1 MEDKP
6 ISVVVAD
13 DHSLFRDGVTSLLEA
28 AGYEVVEQSNDGQG
42 AVEAVR
48 KTHPD
53 LVLLDIS
60 MPKMDGLEALQ
71 LIKAEFPETRVVIL
85 TVSEDDDDLF
95 TSIRAGADGF
105 LHKDLDAS
113 EFLEMLA
120 GLERGEA
127 AITRKTAA
135 RLMSGFQQLTE
146 QTDNA
151 DALTKREIQLL
162 HWMVEGHSNREI
174 AKELFIS
181 ENTVKYHIRNIFQK
195 LEVQNRTEAVAYALR
210 EGYKK
215 ITPTHPGGFFN
226 QLTYPFG

>member
-1 MEDKP
+1 MNDKRMR
-6 ISVVVAD
+6 VVVAD
-13 DHSLFRDGVTSLLEA
+13 DHSLFRDGITSLLEA
-28 AGYEVVEQSNDGQG
+28 AGYEVVEQSSDGQG

-48 KTHPD
+48 RSHPD

-60 MPKMDGLEALQ
+60 MPEMDGLAALQ

-85 TVSEDDDDLF
+85 TVSDSDDDLF
-95 TSIRAGADGF
+95 TAIQAGADGY

-135 RLMSGFQQLTE
+135 QLMSGFQNLTQ
-146 QTDNA
+146 QTENPDQ
-151 DALTKREIQLL
+151 LTKREIQLL
-162 HWMVEGHSNREI
+162 RWMVEGYSNKAI
-174 AKELFIS
+174 AEQLFIS

-195 LEVQNRTEAVAYALR
+195 LEVQNRTEAVTYALR
-210 EGYKK
+210 EGL
-215 ITPTHPGGFFN
+215 IRDDQN
-226 QLTYPFG
+226 ES

>member
-13 DHSLFRDGVTSLLEA
+13 DHSLFRDGITSLLEA
-28 AGYEVVEQSNDGQG
+28 AGYEVVDQSNDGQG

-85 TVSEDDDDLF
+85 TVSDDDDDLF
-95 TSIRAGADGF
+95 SSIRAGADGY
-105 LHKDLDAS
+105 LHKDLNAS

-146 QTDNA
+146 QTENTGV
-151 DALTKREIQLL
+151 LSKREIQLL

-210 EGYKK
+210 EG
-215 ITPTHPGGFFN
+215 IIRSDQDAT
-226 QLTYPFG
+226 

>member
-1 MEDKP
+1 MADKP
-6 ISVVVAD
+6 IRVVVAD
-13 DHSLFRDGVTSLLEA
+13 DHSLFRDGITSLLEA
-28 AGYEVVEQSNDGQG
+28 AGYDVVDQGNDGQE

-60 MPKMDGLEALQ
+60 MPKMNGLEALH

-146 QTDNA
+146 QTENV

-162 HWMVEGHSNREI
+162 YWMVEGYSNREI

-210 EGYKK
+210 EGL
-215 ITPTHPGGFFN
+215 IRTDQDVT
-226 QLTYPFG
+226 

>member
-162 HWMVEGHSNREI
+162 HWMVEGHSNRVI

-210 EGYKK
+210 EGLIRKDQDV
-215 ITPTHPGGFFN
+215 T
-226 QLTYPFG
+226 

>member
-1 MEDKP
+1 MEDRP
-6 ISVVVAD
+6 IRVVVAD
-13 DHSLFRDGVTSLLEA
+13 DHSLFRDGITSLLEA

-48 KTHPD
+48 STYPD

-60 MPKMDGLEALQ
+60 MPKMDGLEALH
-71 LIKAEFPETRVVIL
+71 LIKSEYPETRVVIL
-85 TVSEDDDDLF
+85 TVSDDDNDLF
-95 TSIRAGADGF
+95 SCIRAGADGY

-127 AITRKTAA
+127 AVTRKTAA
-135 RLMSGFQQLTE
+135 RLMAGFQQLTD
-146 QTDNA
+146 QTEDTG
-151 DALTKREIQLL
+151 ALTKREIQLL

-210 EGYKK
+210 EGL
-215 ITPTHPGGFFN
+215 IRSDQDVT
-226 QLTYPFG
+226 

>member
-1 MEDKP
+1 MADKP
-6 ISVVVAD
+6 IRVVVAD
-13 DHSLFRDGVTSLLEA
+13 DHSLFRDGITSLLEA
-28 AGYEVVEQSNDGQG
+28 AGYDVVDQGNDGQE

-48 KTHPD
+48 KTLPD

-60 MPKMDGLEALQ
+60 MPKMNGLEALH

-146 QTDNA
+146 QTENV

-162 HWMVEGHSNREI
+162 YWMVEGYSNREI

-210 EGYKK
+210 EGL
-215 ITPTHPGGFFN
+215 IRTDQDVT
-226 QLTYPFG
+226 

>member
-6 ISVVVAD
+6 VRVVVAD
-13 DHSLFRDGVTSLLEA
+13 DHSLFRDGITSLLEA
-28 AGYEVVEQSNDGQG
+28 AGYEVVEQSSDGQG

-48 KTHPD
+48 STHPD

-60 MPKMDGLEALQ
+60 MPKMDGLKALQ
-71 LIKAEFPETRVVIL
+71 FIKAEFPETRVVIL
-85 TVSEDDDDLF
+85 TVSDDDDDLF
-95 TSIRAGADGF
+95 ASIRAGADGY

-113 EFLEMLA
+113 KFLEMLA

-135 RLMSGFQQLTE
+135 RLMSGFQNLTE
-146 QTDNA
+146 QAENA
-151 DALTKREIQLL
+151 DALTKREMQLL
-162 HWMVEGHSNREI
+162 HWMVEGYANKAI

-210 EGYKK
+210 EGL
-215 ITPTHPGGFFN
+215 IRSD
-226 QLTYPFG
+226 QSES

>member
-6 ISVVVAD
+6 MRVVVAD
-13 DHSLFRDGVTSLLEA
+13 DHSLFRDGITSLLEA
-28 AGYEVVEQSNDGQG
+28 AGYEVVAQSSDGQG
-42 AVEAVR
+42 AVEAVQS
-48 KTHPD
+48 THPD

-71 LIKAEFPETRVVIL
+71 LIKAEFPETHVVIL
-85 TVSEDDDDLF
+85 TVSDDDEDLF
-95 TSIRAGADGF
+95 ATIRSGADGY
-105 LHKDLDAS
+105 LHKDLNAS

-135 RLMSGFQQLTE
+135 RLMSGFQNLAEQTESADPLTE
-146 QTDNA
+146 
-151 DALTKREIQLL
+151 REIQLL
-162 HWMVEGHSNREI
+162 RWMVEGYSNKAI

-210 EGYKK
+210 EGLISTDRKES
-215 ITPTHPGGFFN
+215 
-226 QLTYPFG
+226 

>member
-6 ISVVVAD
+6 LRVVVAD
-13 DHSLFRDGVTSLLEA
+13 DHSLFRDGITSLLEA

-48 KTHPD
+48 STNPD

-71 LIKAEFPETRVVIL
+71 VIKSEYPETRVVIL
-85 TVSEDDDDLF
+85 TVSDDDNDLF
-95 TSIRAGADGF
+95 SCIRAGADGY

-135 RLMSGFQQLTE
+135 RLMAGFQQLTE
-146 QTDNA
+146 QTENA
-151 DALTKREIQLL
+151 GALTKREIQLL

-210 EGYKK
+210 EGL
-215 ITPTHPGGFFN
+215 IRSD
-226 QLTYPFG
+226 QDVI